1 MNASRRLASGGG
13 PEEATGGREPR
24 ESLETYQKVEP
35 LPPHPQEPNPSTAKV
50 VLSVPRI
57 ACCFLPA
64 TRSLLGFRAYVAVEL
79 LARPSRPPTTSA
91 KNAVSIHGEHQP
103 SAIALPLQLGECDT
117 CDGGEKKLAARSLCF
132 PLRLVRV
139 SPPLSLSLFESARLL
154 TPVRFRPVPFIFIF
168 VFARFFAILDLPIL
182 IQYTPACID
191 AVSAL
196 NGVALRGLP
205 WS

>member
-24 ESLETYQKVEP
+24 ESLETYQKVN
-35 LPPHPQEPNPSTAKV
+35 LCLHTLKNPTRRRLK
-50 VLSVPRI
+50 LSY
-57 ACCFLPA
+57 FLPA